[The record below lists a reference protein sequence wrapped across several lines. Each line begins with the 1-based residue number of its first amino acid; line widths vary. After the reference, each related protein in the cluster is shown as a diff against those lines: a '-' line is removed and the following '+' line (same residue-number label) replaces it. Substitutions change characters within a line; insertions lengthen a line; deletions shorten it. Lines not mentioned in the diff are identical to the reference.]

1 MNPMRAGW
9 LAFCTTWTA
18 LLRDKAAVL
27 LFFVSGIVYSFFYPL
42 PYNTETVQGVPI
54 AVVDQDNSALSRQ
67 LIRYADAHP
76 GIAIVSVGSRLDAAQ
91 AQLWQGDAAG
101 TLIIP
106 EDFSRKVLAGQQPEV
121 EVAGHGA
128 YPMLNKVALNSL
140 AEVVG
145 TLSAGIE
152 IKRLN
157 AGTPSALQVEA
168 QRQPLATESLPMF
181 NVAEGYASY
190 IVPGVV
196 VLVMQQTFLLGIG
209 LLFGTWT
216 DARTF
221 PYKSGTAS
229 YFGALNAFA
238 LVVILNALYFFGFVF
253 WWQGYPRGGNWLGAA
268 VMTLAFAYCVAAL
281 GMYLGLYFRTRER
294 SVQLLIATSMPI
306 VFLSGLA
313 WPSSALPEALQ
324 ALRWLIPSTAGI
336 QGLIAT
342 NQMGASIHEVRT
354 ELAALTALAVLFIV
368 LGLRKWLQRPPALK
382 GAPPV
387 AATA

>member
-1 MNPMRAGW
+1 MMH
-9 LAFCTTWTA
+9 AFFTTWKA
-18 LLRDKAAVL
+18 LFQDKAALL
-27 LFFVSGIVYSFFYPL
+27 LFFVSGIIYSFFYPL
-42 PYNTETVQGVPI
+42 PYNAETVQGVPI

-76 GIAIVSVGSRLDAAQ
+76 GITIVAVSARPDAAQ
-91 AQLWQGDAAG
+91 ALLWQGDAAG

-106 EDFSRKVLAGQQPEV
+106 ADFSRKVLAGQQPEV

-128 YPMLNKVALNSL
+128 YPMLNKVALNAL
-140 AEVVG
+140 AEVAG
-145 TLSAGIE
+145 TVSAGIE
-152 IKRLN
+152 IKRLG
-157 AGTPSALQVEA
+157 AGAPAQIES

-216 DARTF
+216 DAKTF
-221 PYKSGTAS
+221 PYKAGSAS

-253 WWQGYPRGGNWLGAA
+253 WWQGYPRGGNWIGSA
-268 VMTLAFAYCVAAL
+268 VMTVAFAYCVAAL
-281 GMYLGLYFRTRER
+281 GMYIGLFFRTRER

-306 VFLSGLA
+306 VFLSGLT
-313 WPSSALPEALQ
+313 WPTSALPEVLQ
-324 ALRWLIPSTAGI
+324 ALRWLIPSSAGI
-336 QGLIAT
+336 QGLVAT
-342 NQMGASIHEVRT
+342 NQMGASLHEVRV
-354 ELAALTALAVLFIV
+354 EMAALLGLAVLFV
-368 LGLRKWLQRPPALK
+368 CLGLHKWRQRTIE
-382 GAPPV
+382 V
-387 AATA
+387 

>member
-1 MNPMRAGW
+1 MSPLRAGW
-9 LAFCTTWTA
+9 SAFCTTWSA

-54 AVVDQDNSALSRQ
+54 AVIDQDNSALSRQ

-76 GIAIVSVGSRLDAAQ
+76 GITIVSVSSSPAAAQ

-106 EDFSRKVLAGQQPEV
+106 RDFSGKVLAGQQPEV

-157 AGTPSALQVEA
+157 AGTPSALQVA
-168 QRQPLATESLPMF
+168 SQRQPLATELLPMF
-181 NVAEGYASY
+181 NVTEGYASY

-209 LLFGTWT
+209 LLFGTWSDT
-216 DARTF
+216 KTF
-221 PYKSGTAS
+221 PYKGGRAS

-253 WWQGYPRGGNWLGAA
+253 WWQGYPRGGNWLGSVAL
-268 VMTLAFAYCVAAL
+268 TLAFAYCVAAL
-281 GMYLGLYFRTRER
+281 GMYIGLFFRTRER
-294 SVQLLIATSMPI
+294 SVQLLIATSMPV
-306 VFLSGLA
+306 VFLSGLT
-313 WPSSALPEALQ
+313 WPSSALPETLQ
-324 ALRWLIPSTAGI
+324 VLRWLLPSTAGI

-342 NQMGASIHEVRT
+342 NQMGASLHEVRI
-354 ELAALTALAVLFIV
+354 EFAALLALGALFV
-368 LGLRKWLQRPPALK
+368 GLGLRKWHLHQV
-382 GAPPV
+382 G
-387 AATA
+387 

>member
-1 MNPMRAGW
+1 MSALQESW
-9 LAFCTTWTA
+9 SAFCITWTS
-18 LLRDKAAVL
+18 LLRDKAALL
-27 LFFVSGIVYSFFYPL
+27 LFFISGIVYSFFYPL

-76 GIAIVSVGSRLDAAQ
+76 GITVVAVSPGAQAAQ
-91 AQLWQGDAAG
+91 ALLWQGDAAG
-101 TLIIP
+101 ALIIP
-106 EDFSRKVLAGQQPEV
+106 RDFSGKVLAGQQPEV

-128 YPMLNKVALNSL
+128 YPMLNKVALNAL

-152 IKRLN
+152 IKRLG
-157 AGTPSALQVEA
+157 AGAPTAAQVES

-209 LLFGTWT
+209 LLFGTWS

-221 PYKSGTAS
+221 PYKGGSAS

-268 VMTLAFAYCVAAL
+268 VLTLAFAYCVAAL
-281 GMYLGLYFRTRER
+281 GMYLGLFFRTRER

-324 ALRWLIPSTAGI
+324 ALRWLLPSTAGI

-342 NQMGASIHEVRT
+342 NQMGASLQEVRV
-354 ELAALTALAVLFIV
+354 ELAALLALAALFV
-368 LGLRKWLQRPPALK
+368 GLGLRKWLGRELAR
-382 GAPPV
+382 
-387 AATA
+387 

>member
-1 MNPMRAGW
+1 MID
-9 LAFCTTWTA
+9 AFCTTWKA
-18 LLRDKAAVL
+18 LLQDKAALL
-27 LFFVSGIVYSFFYPL
+27 LFFVSGVIYSFFYPL
-42 PYNTETVQGVPI
+42 PYNAETVQGVPI
-54 AVVDQDNSALSRQ
+54 AVVDLDNSSLSRQ

-76 GIAIVSVGSRLDAAQ
+76 GIAIVAVGARSQEAQ
-91 AQLWQGDAAG
+91 ALLWQGEAAG
-101 TLIIP
+101 MLLIP
-106 EDFSRKVLAGQQPEV
+106 EDFSRKVLAGQQTEV

-128 YPMLNKVALNSL
+128 YPLLNKVALNGL

-152 IKRLN
+152 IKRLS
-157 AGTPSALQVEA
+157 AGAPTAAQIEA
-168 QRQPLATESLPMF
+168 QRQPLATEALPMF
-181 NVAEGYASY
+181 NVTEGYASY

-221 PYKSGTAS
+221 PYQRGSAS

-253 WWQGYPRGGNWLGAA
+253 WWQGYPRGGNWAA
-268 VMTLAFAYCVAAL
+268 SALLTVAFAYCVAAL
-281 GMYLGLYFRTRER
+281 GMYIGLFFRTRER

-306 VFLSGLA
+306 VFLSGLT
-313 WPSSALPEALQ
+313 WPASALPEALQ
-324 ALRWLIPSTAGI
+324 MLRWLLPSTAGI

-342 NQMGASIHEVRT
+342 NQMGASLHEVRT
-354 ELAALTALAVLFIV
+354 ELAALLGLAAVFGG
-368 LGLRKWLQRPPALK
+368 LGLRKWRQRA
-382 GAPPV
+382 
-387 AATA
+387 

>member
-1 MNPMRAGW
+1 MID
-9 LAFCTTWTA
+9 AFLTTWKS
-18 LLRDKAAVL
+18 LLQDKAALL
-27 LFFVSGIVYSFFYPL
+27 LFFVSGIIYSFFYPL
-42 PYNTETVQGVPI
+42 PYNAETVQGVPI

-76 GIAIVSVGSRLDAAQ
+76 GLVVVAVSARPDAAQ
-91 AQLWQGDAAG
+91 ALLWQGDAAG

-106 EDFSRKVLAGQQPEV
+106 EDFSGKVLAGQQPEV

-145 TLSAGIE
+145 TVSAGIE
-152 IKRLN
+152 IKRLG
-157 AGTPSALQVEA
+157 AGAPTATQIES
-168 QRQPLATESLPMF
+168 QRQPLATESMPMF

-221 PYKSGTAS
+221 PYKAGSAS
-229 YFGALNAFA
+229 YFGALNGFA

-253 WWQGYPRGGNWLGAA
+253 WWQGYPRGGNWAGAA
-268 VMTLAFAYCVAAL
+268 LMTVAFAYCVAAL
-281 GMYLGLYFRTRER
+281 GMYIGLFFRTRER

-306 VFLSGLA
+306 VFLSGLT
-313 WPSSALPEALQ
+313 WPTSALPDALQ

-342 NQMGASIHEVRT
+342 NQMGASLHEVRI
-354 ELAALTALAVLFIV
+354 EMAALLGLAVLFV
-368 LGLRKWLQRPPALK
+368 CLGLRKWHQRAIE
-382 GAPPV
+382 A
-387 AATA
+387 